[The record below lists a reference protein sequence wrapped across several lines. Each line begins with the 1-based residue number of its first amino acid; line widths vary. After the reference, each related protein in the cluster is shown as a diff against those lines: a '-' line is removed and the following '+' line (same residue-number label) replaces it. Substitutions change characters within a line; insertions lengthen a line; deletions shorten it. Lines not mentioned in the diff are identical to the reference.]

1 MRRLI
6 RIYALLS
13 WLLLPLTG
21 LAQNMGATGAQGV
34 VHMLDYIGVDYP
46 GAVQDGKVKNE
57 DEFKEMVEFTGQAAT
72 SLKELPAN
80 PRQPALIA
88 DAEKLSRMVKSKAA
102 AADVAAVARKLRWDV
117 IGAYDIAVS
126 PKAAPDL
133 VTGAKLYQAMCAA
146 CHGTEGRGDGSA
158 GARLDPKPS
167 NFHDR
172 GRMANRSVFGLYNTV
187 TLGVKGTAMSSYGQ
201 LTEDERWAL
210 ALYVANFPGAAE
222 ERARGEKSWNEGKGK

>member
-126 PKAAPDL
+126 PQAPPDPR
-133 VTGAKLYQAMCAA
+133 TGAKPHPATCAPS
-146 CHGTEGRGDGSA
+146 HRTEGSRDA
-158 GARLDPKPS
+158 PA
-167 NFHDR
+167 
-172 GRMANRSVFGLYNTV
+172 
-187 TLGVKGTAMSSYGQ
+187 
-201 LTEDERWAL
+201 
-210 ALYVANFPGAAE
+210 
-222 ERARGEKSWNEGKGK
+222 